1 MSKIIQIDLDK
12 LSPDYRKSIEREAQE
27 SGKSIDDVLLDILN
41 RKSILR
47 DFEQLREEMI
57 PEAERQ
63 GLRSEEDVFRSAP

>member
-12 LSPDYRKSIEREAQE
+12 LSPDYRKSIEQEAQE

-41 RKSILR
+41 RKSILC

-57 PEAERQ
+57 PEAEQQ
-63 GLRSEEDVFRSAP
+63 GLRSEEDVFRPAP